1 MKQLGLLL
9 LLLVAVSSSEVKQ
22 EHSNDITE
30 YIEIIKCFLN
40 QNNLIN
46 DISTLIE
53 TIKSEEYDKVL
64 QLALK
69 LYADGTAAV
78 NECIKK
84 EDVSLGSINS
94 QNGNDF
100 ELEKKIEEYIIAFM
114 SKYKSSPTP
123 PPSKPNIPQ
132 SSSVPPSMSHHD
144 ICMIGCKQ
152 MYIGYQLSMCFS
164 ICNTLYKD

>member
-40 QNNLIN
+40 QDNLIN

-53 TIKSEEYDKVL
+53 TIKSGEYDKVL

-84 EDVSLGSINS
+84 EEVSLGSINS
-94 QNGNDF
+94 QRGNGNIMTKEDL
-100 ELEKKIEEYIIAFM
+100 ELQKKIKESIINYVNEYKKNPLKPSKKTSSSRFM
-114 SKYKSSPTP
+114 SDY
-123 PPSKPNIPQ
+123 
-132 SSSVPPSMSHHD
+132 D
-144 ICMIGCKQ
+144 ICMFGCNK
-152 MYIGYQLSMCFS
+152 MYVGYQLAMCIS
-164 ICNTLYKD
+164 ICKTFY